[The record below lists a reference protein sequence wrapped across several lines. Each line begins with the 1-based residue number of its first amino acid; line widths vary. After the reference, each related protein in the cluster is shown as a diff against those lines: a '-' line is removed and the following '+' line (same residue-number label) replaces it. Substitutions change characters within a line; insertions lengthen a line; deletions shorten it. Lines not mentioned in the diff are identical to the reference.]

1 MNRVS
6 DITKEVQT
14 SVPVIPQIYAYTT
27 PGIPD
32 HDGWTKIGYTEQDV
46 HKRIEQ
52 QTHTA
57 NVKYRLEWNGNA
69 VYEGTE
75 EVFHDTDFHAYLG
88 KLGVKREPR
97 TEWFNISAADSRKDF
112 SEFRFNHG
120 FVEERA
126 VLPYRLRDEQR
137 KAVEKTLNYARCHE
151 RGEFLWNAK
160 PRFGKTLTAYDFCKR
175 FDAKKIL
182 IVTNRPAIADSWYND
197 YCSFLGVESGYI
209 FVSDNDLLKN
219 KLGVMTRAQYR
230 QHLLSSERST
240 DKCIEFVSLQDLK
253 GSIYFGGD
261 FDKLSEVAHLDW
273 DVLIIDEAH
282 EGVDTSKTELAFDQ
296 ITRKFTL
303 HLSGTPFKAI
313 ADAKFA
319 EDAIFNWTYADEQ
332 EAKVNWDVSNEAENP
347 YSDLPSLNLFTYQM
361 SDVIEDKARKGI
373 DLDGETFDYTADLN
387 EFFAT
392 DDQGF
397 FRHHDDVGRF
407 LDAMTSQEK
416 YPFST
421 PELRKEL
428 KHTFWVLNRVDSVKA
443 LAVMLKN
450 HPVFKDYKVVIAA
463 GDGKLDDSDS
473 ERTMKALDEVRDAI
487 RDNDKTITLSVGQLT
502 TGVTIPEWTAVLML
516 CNMKSPAAYMQAA
529 FRAQNP
535 CIIYDKE
542 AGSQMRK
549 RNAYVFDF
557 DPARTLTIVEEFA
570 NDLYSDTAQGGGTS
584 DDHKQNV
591 RRLLNFLPVLGEDEN
606 GEMVELDAES
616 VLSIPRKIHSRE
628 VVRHG
633 FMSDYLFQNIGNV
646 FHAPEVVVG
655 IINSFEPTKK
665 STKGLGNVSEE
676 ADNAN
681 IGEDGEVDIPN
692 EQVIGKAAD
701 VFGEKLYEDV
711 TEDLT
716 QQVDSSLEKAAKA
729 PNNEVDELQ
738 KIAEK
743 FGATLVAPLTETA
756 KQYYGND
763 MKATQRERIE
773 RRIKTEVGS
782 EIDRKVGNYKIQ
794 RNIIE
799 SNRKTAL
806 EQVETAEDTDRIN
819 AQNDAE
825 LQDAYVAFRNS
836 LKEVAGKIVKE
847 TGKTI
852 VKEVETA
859 KREVTRTNLMDAIR
873 DHLRGFSRT
882 IPSFLMAYGDA
893 KTTLKN
899 FDSIIPANV
908 FEEVTGISVEQ
919 FRLLRDGGDIQN
931 DYGKTEHFDG
941 HLFDEVVFDDS
952 VQEFVGLK
960 SKLANYFDENQ
971 TEDIFDY
978 VPPQRTNQIFTPK
991 KLVKHMVDLFE
1002 QENPDCFDDPE
1013 HTFADLYMKSG
1024 LFITEIV
1031 KRLYNNPNMKRLYPD
1046 DDARLRHI
1054 FEHQVYG
1061 IAPTEIIYKIA
1072 TNFIL
1077 GPNNE
1082 IGKNYKTHFV
1092 MADSAKLAQEGKLD
1106 EFVESV
1112 F

>member
-1 MNRVS
+1 MSGVS
-6 DITKEVQT
+6 GITKKVQT
-14 SVPVIPQIYAYTT
+14 NVPVIPQIYAYTT

-88 KLGVKREPR
+88 KLGIKREPR

-313 ADAKFA
+313 ANAKFA

-361 SDVIEDKARKGI
+361 SDVIENKARKGI

-473 ERTMKALDEVRDAI
+473 VRTMKALDEVRDAI

-799 SNRKTAL
+799 GNRKTAL
-806 EQVETAEDTDRIN
+806 EQVETAEDADRIN

-859 KREVTRTNLMDAIR
+859 KREVTRTNLIDAIR
-873 DHLRGFSRT
+873 DHLRGFSRS

-919 FRLLRDGGDIQN
+919 FRLLRDGGDVQN

-1106 EFVESV
+1106 EFVETV
-1112 F
+1112 L